1 MQFLKNIVTG
11 DESWVY
17 GHDPE
22 TKLQSSQWKGPSPP
36 QPKKEHQVQSKTKV
50 VLLVFFESE
59 GIIHDEN
66 APDRQTINEKFYQ
79 EVLQCLRESVRWKW
93 PEKWQDGNWIL
104 QHDNAPAHTSH
115 PVQQFLAKHGTAQ
128 LQHPPYSPDLAPCNF
143 PIPKV

>member
-1 MQFLKNIVTG
+1 MKFVPCLLTNDQCEQCQKIAGDLFEHSCEDMQFLKNIVTG

-79 EVLQCLRESVRWKW
+79 EVLQCLRESVR
-93 PEKWQDGNWIL
+93 
-104 QHDNAPAHTSH
+104 
-115 PVQQFLAKHGTAQ
+115 
-128 LQHPPYSPDLAPCNF
+128 
-143 PIPKV
+143 